1 MKNFED
7 WGKEYKR
14 RMEKIKFSD
23 DEKEEIL
30 KNLLTE
36 KNGYEKKH
44 RRTLKPAAAAAVV
57 VGVIGAGTIGV
68 CAATGVIPVADAFKN
83 VYDFSGDSREKAE
96 IIGNSIGKEVVSG
109 GIKITADALIGD
121 QRHCAVI
128 YSIEKED
135 GTAFDTDEIKESDGN
150 ICLGFEKSHEIIE
163 PRMEANNLGWA
174 MSGNSY
180 FVDNDKNDNKIQY
193 VQIFE
198 VDKNIIGGC
207 LHSNFKDIR
216 LYDEEWNDTD
226 KLLANG
232 EWNFDI
238 PLDYEDSER
247 LYRVDTEIK
256 YCHDPVYVE
265 SLIISNIGFELNLRS
280 YEVVP
285 ASLIMKDGREI
296 NLIENGYT
304 EGDDDK
310 SMIYKYTSMFER
322 IYDHND
328 FKALRIADSVI
339 DISDM
344 SVYQGN
350 KEELEKDLTARRSE
364 IFSEPNRGIFYFD
377 ISYEGDDT
385 FEGIGTTLYKGTEQI
400 GNDFMGSSDGDK
412 IKKGETVSCMVMRG
426 SVTEQDEND
435 MAKVIKRYSL
445 DEIGFKINLWKNN
458 DEYVAVD
465 IGNVA
470 KEFGKVYK
478 IRITGN
484 EKNGF
489 RAEYMGEGELKDKY

>member
-30 KNLLTE
+30 KNLLTA

-109 GIKITADALIGD
+109 GIKITADAVIGD

-150 ICLGFEKSHEIIE
+150 ICLGFEKCHEIIE
-163 PRMEANNLGWA
+163 PRMEANNLGWG

-256 YCHDPVYVE
+256 FCHDPVYVE
-265 SLIISNIGFELNLRS
+265 SLVISNIGFELNLRS

-304 EGDDDK
+304 EWEDDK
-310 SMIYKYTSMFER
+310 SMI
-322 IYDHND
+322 
-328 FKALRIADSVI
+328 
-339 DISDM
+339 
-344 SVYQGN
+344 
-350 KEELEKDLTARRSE
+350 
-364 IFSEPNRGIFYFD
+364 
-377 ISYEGDDT
+377 
-385 FEGIGTTLYKGTEQI
+385 
-400 GNDFMGSSDGDK
+400 
-412 IKKGETVSCMVMRG
+412 
-426 SVTEQDEND
+426 
-435 MAKVIKRYSL
+435 
-445 DEIGFKINLWKNN
+445 
-458 DEYVAVD
+458 
-465 IGNVA
+465 
-470 KEFGKVYK
+470 
-478 IRITGN
+478 
-484 EKNGF
+484 
-489 RAEYMGEGELKDKY
+489 